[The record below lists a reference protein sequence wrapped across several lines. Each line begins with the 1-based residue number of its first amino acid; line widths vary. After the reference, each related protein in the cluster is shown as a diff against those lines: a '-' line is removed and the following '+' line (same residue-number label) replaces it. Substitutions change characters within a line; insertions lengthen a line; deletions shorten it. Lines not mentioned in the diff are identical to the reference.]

1 MLDQIEAVIFDM
13 DGTLID
19 SMWVWDEIDREFFRS
34 RQIPYSKEIQHEVE
48 GMHIEAIATYFKNK
62 FQLLET
68 EEELI
73 AIWTHMAYE
82 VYQKEVDYKHGVR
95 RFLTHLKKKQIK
107 MGIATSNSMEMVDAI
122 KHRLNFQDYFHCI
135 VTSAQVNVGKPA
147 PDVYLEAA
155 KQLNVKPENCLV
167 FEDIPMGMLAG
178 KNAGMKVCGVHDYS
192 SMDQENQKKAY
203 CDYYI
208 QSFHDLFSLP
218 SKENVNEF

>member
-1 MLDQIEAVIFDM
+1 MLEQIEAVIFDM

-19 SMWVWDEIDREFFRS
+19 SMWVWDEIDREFFRT

-48 GMHIEAIATYFKNK
+48 GMHIEGIATYFKNK
-62 FQLLET
+62 FQLPES
-68 EEELI
+68 ESELI
-73 AIWTHMAYE
+73 TIWTQMAYE

-95 RFLTHLKKKQIK
+95 RFLTHLKRNQIK

-135 VTSAQVNVGKPA
+135 VTSAEVNVGKPA

-155 KQLNVKPENCLV
+155 KQLNVRPENCLV

-192 SMDQENQKKAY
+192 SMDQEDLKKKH

-208 QSFHDLFSLP
+208 QSFHDLFSL
-218 SKENVNEF
+218 SSEETNNEF

>member
-19 SMWVWDEIDREFFRS
+19 SMWVWDEIDREFFHS

-73 AIWTHMAYE
+73 AIWTDMAYE

-192 SMDQENQKKAY
+192 SMDQESQKKEY

-208 QSFHDLFSLP
+208 QSFHDLFSIP
-218 SKENVNEF
+218 NKENVDEF